1 MALVGCPFCH
11 EMFPEEETTA
21 CPLCGVP
28 LRPVEKLPASYEAR
42 VAAAAELA
50 AIAPE
55 DRTLPLLYWKRSR
68 GALVVIA
75 VLGLVAFFFPW
86 VELSMPDDITYS
98 GLDLAR
104 ARGGWF
110 FGAAV
115 GWFVMIPLVLS
126 RRTVYKMRGVRI
138 ITAMFAALSI
148 VETFQLLMMPPRGHR
163 YVPVVFEWR
172 EGLYATLALGVLG
185 VFFAVRFGGRRDDID
200 VQEFAK
206 EREREL
212 SPDASEERTI
222 H

>member
-11 EMFPEEETTA
+11 ELFPEEETTA

-28 LRPVEKLPASYEAR
+28 LHPVEKLPASYEAR

-55 DRTLPLLYWKRSR
+55 DRTVPLWYWRRSR
-68 GALVVIA
+68 GALVLVA
-75 VLGLVAFFFPW
+75 VLGLSAFFLPW
-86 VELSMPDDITYS
+86 VELSSPDEIVYS

-115 GWFVMIPLVLS
+115 GWFVMIPLVIS

-138 ITAMFAALSI
+138 ITAMFAALSV

-163 YVPVVFEWR
+163 YVPVVYEWR
-172 EGLYATLALGVLG
+172 EGLYATLVLGVVG
-185 VFFAVRFGGRRDDID
+185 VFFAARFGGRLDDID
-200 VQEFAK
+200 VREFAK
-206 EREREL
+206 EAEQDL
-212 SPDASEERTI
+212 SPDTSEERTI